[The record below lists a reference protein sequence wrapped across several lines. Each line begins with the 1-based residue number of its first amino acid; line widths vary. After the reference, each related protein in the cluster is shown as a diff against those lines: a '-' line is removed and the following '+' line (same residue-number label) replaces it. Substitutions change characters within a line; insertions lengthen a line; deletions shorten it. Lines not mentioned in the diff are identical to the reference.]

1 MEVAV
6 GQVSLLW
13 VVVIVVMVTMM
24 RMRMVIMM
32 RMTVFMGSR
41 LQLYL
46 FSCARSSSPSLP
58 ISSKSCYSSPGDT
71 GGGRSIWG
79 RGRGSGATSREEDQ
93 VTLGRIIKMDLIMKM
108 PAFKVGI
115 HGRAMLMM
123 LILHHVNDD
132 VVEKRRKR
140 EKS

>member
-1 MEVAV
+1 M
-6 GQVSLLW
+6 
-13 VVVIVVMVTMM
+13 
-24 RMRMVIMM
+24 
-32 RMTVFMGSR
+32 
-41 LQLYL
+41 
-46 FSCARSSSPSLP
+46 
-58 ISSKSCYSSPGDT
+58 
-71 GGGRSIWG
+71 
-79 RGRGSGATSREEDQ
+79 
-93 VTLGRIIKMDLIMKM
+93 TLGRIIKMDLIMKM